1 MPMYE
6 YGCQACDTRF
16 DRLRRMDQDDADV
29 ACPRCRSAH
38 VQRRLSTFAS
48 HSRDAAGVSSAATA
62 PVASA
67 GGGCCGGS
75 CCSGGSRAA

>member
-16 DRLRRMDQDDADV
+16 DMLRRMGQDDTDV
-29 ACPRCRSAH
+29 SCPRCKSEH
-38 VQRRLSTFAS
+38 VARRLSVFAT
-48 HSRDAAGVSSAATA
+48 HSRDAAGVSAAATA
-62 PVASA
+62 PAPVAT

-75 CCSGGSRAA
+75 CGCGSRAA